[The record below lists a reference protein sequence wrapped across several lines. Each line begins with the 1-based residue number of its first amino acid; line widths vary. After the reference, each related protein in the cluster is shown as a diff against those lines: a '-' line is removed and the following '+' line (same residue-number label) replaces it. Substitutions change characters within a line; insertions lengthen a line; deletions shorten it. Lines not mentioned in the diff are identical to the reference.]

1 MVIPALRAEL
11 VDFRKSRDLPEFG
24 ESGIQDGQ
32 ALLQD
37 FIPAIRSHRIAI
49 HKRVVNS
56 RAFPA
61 TEGRC
66 GPLCGGRTMSGDDR
80 FPKRQGA
87 ALRYGL
93 RLRMN
98 KSDQPAAVDR
108 AAAENPPCPG
118 TCR

>member
-66 GPLCGGRTMSGDDR
+66 GPLCGGTIVR
-80 FPKRQGA
+80 
-87 ALRYGL
+87 
-93 RLRMN
+93 
-98 KSDQPAAVDR
+98 
-108 AAAENPPCPG
+108 
-118 TCR
+118 